1 MDIPESRAEINSNL
15 DGERGGMRRI
25 LMSLLLV
32 LFVTAA
38 PALAQTVDCPEF
50 EGITCDGWVTDAA
63 GVLVD
68 DPRLEEAVG
77 RVVAASGHEI
87 AVVVIGDSGGRDTN
101 EFARDL
107 GNAWGV
113 GDPERNDGIVVVVN
127 LGSVTAQGVLRV
139 GGLDRG
145 RKFIFRD
152 ELTDERHERD
162 GEELERHGLFVRLE
176 PNRAH
181 VFAVTE

>member
-1 MDIPESRAEINSNL
+1 MEQ
-15 DGERGGMRRI
+15 RI
-25 LMSLLLV
+25 SLLTL
-32 LFVTAA
+32 
-38 PALAQTVDCPEF
+38 
-50 EGITCDGWVTDAA
+50 
-63 GVLVD
+63 
-68 DPRLEEAVG
+68 
-77 RVVAASGHEI
+77 
-87 AVVVIGDSGGRDTN
+87 
-101 EFARDL
+101 
-107 GNAWGV
+107 GV
-113 GDPERNDGIVVVVN
+113 GDLEKSRAFYERLLRITDADVFHSGQWTLLDVHPAGENSHENLIAYEWRLEGVRRVVVVN